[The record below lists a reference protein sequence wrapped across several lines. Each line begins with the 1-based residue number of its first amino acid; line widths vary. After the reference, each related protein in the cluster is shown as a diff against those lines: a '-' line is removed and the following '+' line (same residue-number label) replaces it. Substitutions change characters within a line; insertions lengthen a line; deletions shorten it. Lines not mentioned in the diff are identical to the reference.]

1 MSLLNTV
8 AKILAGIG
16 AINWGLVAVNESY
29 NLVEMLL
36 GTGMVADVVYYLVGL
51 SGAYLLVL
59 VAKKLMK

>member
-8 AKILAGIG
+8 AKILAAVG
-16 AINWGLVAVNESY
+16 AINWGLVTVNESY

-36 GTGMVADVVYYLVGL
+36 GTGMVADIVYYLVGL

>member
-8 AKILAGIG
+8 AKILAAVG

-36 GTGMVADVVYYLVGL
+36 GTGMLADVVYYLVGL

>member
-8 AKILAGIG
+8 AKILAAVG
-16 AINWGLVAVNESY
+16 AINWGLVTINESY
-29 NLVEMLL
+29 NLVGMLL
-36 GTGMVADVVYYLVGL
+36 GTGVIADVVYYLVGL